1 MEVGKLFFDR
11 KQLAY
16 QTLVLLHLIG
26 SIFTNT
32 ILNIIPV
39 VNLADPMFL
48 KLIFLKSTYHKHVYL
63 WKRYKIN
70 VTFR

>member
-1 MEVGKLFFDR
+1 MEVGQLFFDR

-26 SIFTNT
+26 SNLPIPFF
-32 ILNIIPV
+32 NIIPV

-48 KLIFLKSTYHKHVYL
+48 TLIFLKSRYHKHVY
-63 WKRYKIN
+63 
-70 VTFR
+70 